1 MAAISK
7 EGREKKKNEDGGFI
21 YVYHLL
27 APFLTLL
34 FFCAELDLKLLPT
47 STTNSQ
53 ANKDSF
59 FRS

>member
-34 FFCAELDLKLLPT
+34 FSLCGTRSQTFADKYYKL
-47 STTNSQ
+47 
-53 ANKDSF
+53 AG
-59 FRS
+59 